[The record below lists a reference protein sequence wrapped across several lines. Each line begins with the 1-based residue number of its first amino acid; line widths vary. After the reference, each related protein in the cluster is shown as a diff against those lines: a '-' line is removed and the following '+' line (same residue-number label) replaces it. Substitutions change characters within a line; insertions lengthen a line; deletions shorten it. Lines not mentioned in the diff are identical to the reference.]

1 MGELMH
7 SEDWYVEQYNRNR
20 VPEDWAD
27 NYIELMNV
35 MKALKKEYG
44 E

>member
-1 MGELMH
+1 MH

-20 VPEDWAD
+20 VPEDWVD

>member
-20 VPEDWAD
+20 VPEDWVD
-27 NYIELMNV
+27 NYIELINV